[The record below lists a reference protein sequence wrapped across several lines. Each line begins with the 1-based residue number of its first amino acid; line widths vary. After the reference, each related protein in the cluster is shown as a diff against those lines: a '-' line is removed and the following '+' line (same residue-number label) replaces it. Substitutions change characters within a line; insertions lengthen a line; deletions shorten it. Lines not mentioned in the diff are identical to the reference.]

1 MLELAEE
8 ALNKIALA
16 VDAAADG
23 ALDHSLAGGRNMS
36 PSSAGS
42 DHVQEG
48 IGVVTTVGHNIT
60 AFEPLEQKWRGTQ
73 IVGLP
78 RG

>member
-1 MLELAEE
+1 
-8 ALNKIALA
+8 
-16 VDAAADG
+16 
-23 ALDHSLAGGRNMS
+23 MS
-36 PSSAGS
+36 PSSVGS

-60 AFEPLEQKWRGTQ
+60 AFEPLEQKWRSTQ